1 MRMSWLKKIPRIS
14 LLLLLLTYGVFGW
27 LYSKWAL
34 PFAAELGAKYEL
46 ISPLIA
52 QVAFFGLGLVS
63 ISIAVSYFT
72 SPISLLTL
80 GMSNWFRADAK
91 ALLTI
96 ALSIVI
102 FAIII
107 EHPMAL
113 TRFLILSS
121 AAILFRLD
129 LQTSGCSQKSA
140 QIIIIFVSSIAF
152 SAGLLL
158 FYGHSQ

>member
-1 MRMSWLKKIPRIS
+1 MGWLKKIPRIS

-27 LYSKWAL
+27 LYSGWAL
-34 PFAAELGAKYEL
+34 PLATELSTKHEL
-46 ISPLIA
+46 ISPSIA
-52 QVAFFGLGLVS
+52 QATLFGLGLLA
-63 ISIAVSYFT
+63 IATAVSYVT

-80 GMSNWFRADAK
+80 GMGNWFRADAK
-91 ALLTI
+91 ALVTI
-96 ALSIVI
+96 ALSIVV

-121 AAILFRLD
+121 AAMLFRLD

-140 QIIIIFVSSIAF
+140 QIIIIFVSAIAF
-152 SAGLLL
+152 STGLLF
-158 FYGHSQ
+158 FYSQSK

>member
-1 MRMSWLKKIPRIS
+1 MGWLKKIPRIS
-14 LLLLLLTYGVFGW
+14 LFLLLLTYGVFGW
-27 LYSKWAL
+27 LYSEWTL
-34 PFAAELGAKYEL
+34 PLSAKLSAKHELV
-46 ISPLIA
+46 SPLIA
-52 QVAFFGLGLVS
+52 QAALFSLGLLS

-96 ALSIVI
+96 ALSIVV

-107 EHPMAL
+107 EHPVAL

-121 AAILFRLD
+121 AAMLFRLD

-140 QIIIIFVSSIAF
+140 QIIIIFVSAIAF

-158 FYGHSQ
+158 FYSHSNL

>member
-1 MRMSWLKKIPRIS
+1 MGWLKKIPRLS
-14 LLLLLLTYGVFGW
+14 LLLMLLTYGVFGW

-34 PFAAELGAKYEL
+34 TFAVKLVIKYEL

-52 QVAFFGLGLVS
+52 QAAFLGLGLIS

-91 ALLTI
+91 ALMTI
-96 ALSIVI
+96 AISIVV

-107 EHPMAL
+107 EHPVAL

-121 AAILFRLD
+121 AAMLFRLD

-140 QIIIIFVSSIAF
+140 QIIIIFVSGVAF
-152 SAGLLL
+152 SVGLLL
-158 FYGHSQ
+158 FYSHSQ

>member
-1 MRMSWLKKIPRIS
+1 MGWLKKIPRIS

-27 LYSKWAL
+27 LYSEWAIPL
-34 PFAAELGAKYEL
+34 AATLSTKHEL

-52 QVAFFGLGLVS
+52 QVTLFSLSLLA
-63 ISIAVSYFT
+63 IAIAVSYFT

-91 ALLTI
+91 ALVTI
-96 ALSIVI
+96 FLSIVL

-107 EHPMAL
+107 EHPATL

-121 AAILFRLD
+121 AAMLFRLD
-129 LQTSGCSQKSA
+129 LQTSGCPQKLA
-140 QIIIIFVSSIAF
+140 QIIIILVSVIAF
-152 SAGLLL
+152 SAGLLF
-158 FYGHSQ
+158 FYGYSK